1 LNPRTMSRILL
12 ENMEFFAY
20 HGCFKE
26 EQVIG
31 NRFIVNLELETNTSA
46 AEDSDD
52 LHDTINYQEVY
63 NTVREQMSEKSHLL
77 EHVCRRILDAVME
90 RFEGISLL
98 KVKVSKMNPPMG
110 GKMECVSLE
119 MERRNKTI

>member
-1 LNPRTMSRILL
+1 MSKILL

-31 NRFIVNLELETNTSA
+31 NRFIVNLELETDTSA
-46 AEDSDD
+46 AEVSDD

-77 EHVCRRILDAVME
+77 EHVCRRILDALME